1 MWTIQWD
8 DVYHLYNIEGDK
20 VVITEKKL
28 LFLHRSLVGCTGKNQ
43 LMQTVQTNTSLL
55 QWHIHHVNLYKT
67 NKTSTCTK

>member
-1 MWTIQWD
+1 
-8 DVYHLYNIEGDK
+8 
-20 VVITEKKL
+20 VVITEKNL